1 MGRFFNLDSPVM
13 VALTKMADLIIV
25 NLLAFFCCLPI
36 ITVGASMTALH
47 YVVLK
52 IVRDEECY
60 IVKSFF
66 KSFKENFKQA
76 TVIWLIEVLLIIIF
90 AADFWIIRNAQN
102 SLPSWM
108 SLLLIGV
115 AILAVL
121 ALTLAFP
128 LLAKFDNSVKMTLK
142 NSALMGIMILPK
154 TILMAACWAL
164 PLIIIFWVPQI
175 MPVTFCFGMSGPA
188 LLNAFLYNKT
198 FKKFEPEQDVKDADD
213 WSIPVEEDAEALEE
227 TDETDMQE
235 KDVTAGE
242 GSAEGIEETKK
253 TSEE

>member
-76 TVIWLIEVLLIIIF
+76 TVIYFCSGFLDNPECTKQSSVL
-90 AADFWIIRNAQN
+90 DE
-102 SLPSWM
+102 PSVNRC
-108 SLLLIGV
+108 SHSGS
-115 AILAVL
+115 
-121 ALTLAFP
+121 TCSDTGF
-128 LLAKFDNSVKMTLK
+128 SVTCK
-142 NSALMGIMILPK
+142 I
-154 TILMAACWAL
+154 
-164 PLIIIFWVPQI
+164 
-175 MPVTFCFGMSGPA
+175 
-188 LLNAFLYNKT
+188 
-198 FKKFEPEQDVKDADD
+198 
-213 WSIPVEEDAEALEE
+213 
-227 TDETDMQE
+227 
-235 KDVTAGE
+235 
-242 GSAEGIEETKK
+242 
-253 TSEE
+253 

>member
-60 IVKSFF
+60 IVKGFF

-76 TVIWLIEVLLIIIF
+76 TGIWLIEVVLIIVF
-90 AADFWIIRNAQN
+90 TADFWIIRNAEN
-102 SLPSWM
+102 NLPSFM
-108 SLLLIGV
+108 ILLLIGV
-115 AILAVL
+115 AILAAL

-128 LLAKFDNSVKMTLK
+128 LLAKFDNSVRITLK

-188 LLNAFLYNKT
+188 LLNALLYNKT
-198 FKKFEPEQDVKDADD
+198 FKKFEPEQNLKDADD
-213 WSIPVEEDAEALEE
+213 WTVPVEEGEEALEAA
-227 TDETDMQE
+227 DETDREE
-235 KDVTAGE
+235 KSETAE
-242 GSAEGIEETKK
+242 DGSVEK
-253 TSEE
+253 

>member
-1 MGRFFNLDSPVM
+1 
-13 VALTKMADLIIV
+13 
-25 NLLAFFCCLPI
+25 
-36 ITVGASMTALH
+36 MTALH

-60 IVKSFF
+60 IVKGFF

-76 TVIWLIEVLLIIIF
+76 TGIWLIEVVLIIVF
-90 AADFWIIRNAQN
+90 TADFWIIRNAEN
-102 SLPSWM
+102 NLPSFM
-108 SLLLIGV
+108 ILLLIGV
-115 AILAVL
+115 AILAAL

-128 LLAKFDNSVKMTLK
+128 LLAKFDNSVRITLK

-188 LLNAFLYNKT
+188 LLNALLYNKT
-198 FKKFEPEQDVKDADD
+198 FKKFEPEQNLKDADD
-213 WSIPVEEDAEALEE
+213 WTVPVEEGEEALEAA
-227 TDETDMQE
+227 DETDREE
-235 KDVTAGE
+235 KSETAE
-242 GSAEGIEETKK
+242 DGSVEK
-253 TSEE
+253 

>member
-60 IVKSFF
+60 IVRSFF

-76 TVIWLIEVLLIIIF
+76 TIIWLIEVLLIIIF

-102 SLPSWM
+102 SL
-108 SLLLIGV
+108 LLIGV

-121 ALTLAFP
+121 ALTLAYP

-154 TILMAACWAL
+154 TILMVACWAL

-198 FKKFEPEQDVKDADD
+198 FRKFEPEQDVKDADD

-235 KDVTAGE
+235 KDKAAE
-242 GSAEGIEETKK
+242 GNSAEE
-253 TSEE
+253 

>member
-1 MGRFFNLDSPVM
+1 
-13 VALTKMADLIIV
+13 
-25 NLLAFFCCLPI
+25 
-36 ITVGASMTALH
+36 
-47 YVVLK
+47 
-52 IVRDEECY
+52 
-60 IVKSFF
+60 
-66 KSFKENFKQA
+66 
-76 TVIWLIEVLLIIIF
+76 
-90 AADFWIIRNAQN
+90 
-102 SLPSWM
+102 M

-154 TILMAACWAL
+154 TILMVACWAL

-198 FKKFEPEQDVKDADD
+198 FRKFEPEQDVKDADD

-253 TSEE
+253 TLEE

>member
-76 TVIWLIEVLLIIIF
+76 TGIWLIEVVLIIIF
-90 AADFWIIRNAQN
+90 AADFWVIRNAEN

-108 SLLLIGV
+108 GLLLI
-115 AILAVL
+115 
-121 ALTLAFP
+121 
-128 LLAKFDNSVKMTLK
+128 
-142 NSALMGIMILPK
+142 
-154 TILMAACWAL
+154 
-164 PLIIIFWVPQI
+164 
-175 MPVTFCFGMSGPA
+175 
-188 LLNAFLYNKT
+188 
-198 FKKFEPEQDVKDADD
+198 
-213 WSIPVEEDAEALEE
+213 
-227 TDETDMQE
+227 
-235 KDVTAGE
+235 
-242 GSAEGIEETKK
+242 
-253 TSEE
+253 

>member
-25 NLLAFFCCLPI
+25 NLLAFFCCLPM

-76 TVIWLIEVLLIIIF
+76 TGIWLIEVVLILIF
-90 AADFWIIRNAQN
+90 SADFWVIRNAEN

-121 ALTLAFP
+121 ALTLVFP
-128 LLAKFDNSVKMTLK
+128 LLAKFDNSVRGTLK

-164 PLIIIFWVPQI
+164 PLIIIFWAPQI

-188 LLNAFLYNKT
+188 LLNALLYNKT
-198 FKKFEPEQDVKDADD
+198 FKKFEPEQDVKNADD
-213 WSIPVEEDAEALEE
+213 WTVPVEEGAEAEEMVETTDSSDTLEG
-227 TDETDMQE
+227 
-235 KDVTAGE
+235 KSTAGE
-242 GSAEGIEETKK
+242 DSAEK
-253 TSEE
+253 

>member
-60 IVKSFF
+60 IVKGFF
-66 KSFKENFKQA
+66 KSFKENFRQA
-76 TVIWLIEVLLIIIF
+76 TGIWLIEVVLIIVF
-90 AADFWIIRNAQN
+90 AADFWIIRNAEN
-102 SLPSWM
+102 NLPSFM

-115 AILAVL
+115 AILAAL

-128 LLAKFDNSVKMTLK
+128 LLAKFDNSVRITLK

-164 PLIIIFWVPQI
+164 PLIIIFWAPQI

-188 LLNAFLYNKT
+188 LLNALLYNKT
-198 FKKFEPEQDVKDADD
+198 FKKFEPEQDLKDADD
-213 WSIPVEEDAEALEE
+213 WTVPVEEGAEMAETIDTQEEDA
-227 TDETDMQE
+227 
-235 KDVTAGE
+235 TAGE
-242 GSAEGIEETKK
+242 GSAEGIEETKE

>member
-52 IVRDEECY
+52 IVREECY
-60 IVKSFF
+60 IVKGFF

-154 TILMAACWAL
+154 TILMVACWAL

-227 TDETDMQE
+227 TDESHMQE
-235 KDVTAGE
+235 KDM
-242 GSAEGIEETKK
+242 SAEGNSAEE
-253 TSEE
+253 

>member
-76 TVIWLIEVLLIIIF
+76 TGIWLIEVVLIIIF
-90 AADFWIIRNAQN
+90 AADFWVIRNAEN

-154 TILMAACWAL
+154 TVFNGSVLGTATDYYFLGAADHAGYFL
-164 PLIIIFWVPQI
+164 FRNVR
-175 MPVTFCFGMSGPA
+175 SG
-188 LLNAFLYNKT
+188 
-198 FKKFEPEQDVKDADD
+198 V
-213 WSIPVEEDAEALEE
+213 
-227 TDETDMQE
+227 
-235 KDVTAGE
+235 
-242 GSAEGIEETKK
+242 IECVFV
-253 TSEE
+253 

>member
-52 IVRDEECY
+52 VVRDEECY

-90 AADFWIIRNAQN
+90 AADFWIIQECTKQ
-102 SLPSWM
+102 SSVLDEPSANRC
-108 SLLLIGV
+108 SHSGS
-115 AILAVL
+115 
-121 ALTLAFP
+121 TCSDTGF
-128 LLAKFDNSVKMTLK
+128 SVTCK
-142 NSALMGIMILPK
+142 I
-154 TILMAACWAL
+154 
-164 PLIIIFWVPQI
+164 
-175 MPVTFCFGMSGPA
+175 
-188 LLNAFLYNKT
+188 
-198 FKKFEPEQDVKDADD
+198 
-213 WSIPVEEDAEALEE
+213 
-227 TDETDMQE
+227 
-235 KDVTAGE
+235 
-242 GSAEGIEETKK
+242 
-253 TSEE
+253 

>member
-66 KSFKENFKQA
+66 KSFKENFRQA

-90 AADFWIIRNAQN
+90 AADFWII
-102 SLPSWM
+102 
-108 SLLLIGV
+108 
-115 AILAVL
+115 
-121 ALTLAFP
+121 
-128 LLAKFDNSVKMTLK
+128 
-142 NSALMGIMILPK
+142 
-154 TILMAACWAL
+154 
-164 PLIIIFWVPQI
+164 
-175 MPVTFCFGMSGPA
+175 
-188 LLNAFLYNKT
+188 
-198 FKKFEPEQDVKDADD
+198 
-213 WSIPVEEDAEALEE
+213 
-227 TDETDMQE
+227 
-235 KDVTAGE
+235 TA
-242 GSAEGIEETKK
+242 
-253 TSEE
+253 

>member
-60 IVKSFF
+60 IVRSFF

-76 TVIWLIEVLLIIIF
+76 TIIWLIEVLLIIIF

-154 TILMAACWAL
+154 TILMVAW
-164 PLIIIFWVPQI
+164 IIIFWVPQI

-198 FKKFEPEQDVKDADD
+198 FRKFEPEQDVKDADD

-235 KDVTAGE
+235 KVLLRE
-242 GSAEGIEETKK
+242 
-253 TSEE
+253 